1 MVQKKLFLPGK
12 FIYKRQRQLVILFS
26 ARKADAKRA
35 EASRK
40 QYYKLAL
47 SDKKY
52 FHRPQRGQ
60 WIIVLLQCVSFSWF
74 RVSLRTYRLL

>member
-1 MVQKKLFLPGK
+1 MTHVILNRKKNIFLIITSLPGK
-12 FIYKRQRQLVILFS
+12 FICKGLRQLVMLFS
-26 ARKADAKRA
+26 ARKAVAKRA

-40 QYYKLAL
+40 QHYKLAQ

-60 WIIVLLQCVSFSWF
+60 WVISV
-74 RVSLRTYRLL
+74 RR